1 MITHLYVVLGGVRL
15 SSPDRGAA
23 LWPSDKSA
31 RPGIVYLFSVLLYIE
46 HTLQRCV
53 QIVTLAT
60 LEYLEI
66 GSLQM
71 KLYSILELG
80 GPLIK

>member
-1 MITHLYVVLGGVRL
+1 M
-15 SSPDRGAA
+15 
-23 LWPSDKSA
+23 
-31 RPGIVYLFSVLLYIE
+31 LLYIE
-46 HTLQRCV
+46 HTLQTCV

-66 GSLQM
+66 DSLQM
-71 KLYSILELG
+71 KLYSILELD

>member
-1 MITHLYVVLGGVRL
+1 MPGVKHL
-15 SSPDRGAA
+15 D
-23 LWPSDKSA
+23 
-31 RPGIVYLFSVLLYIE
+31 VYQQNQRMFSVLLYIE
-46 HTLQRCV
+46 HTLQRGV